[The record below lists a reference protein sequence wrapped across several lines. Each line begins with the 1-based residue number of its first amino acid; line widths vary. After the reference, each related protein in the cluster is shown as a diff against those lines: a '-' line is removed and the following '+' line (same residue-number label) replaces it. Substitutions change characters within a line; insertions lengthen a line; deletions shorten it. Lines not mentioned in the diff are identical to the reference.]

1 MKKIL
6 DIFKKKEKEIEYEVV
21 KSRSGLPIHILP
33 LPDGINFDIEEEPEK
48 EGNIMSEDYNKTSLE
63 KLKRRLS
70 EWLDWNMTLLE
81 EEPEFEIKSEG
92 KKLFIKVTEKGG
104 RDIDNVKDYFMVL
117 ESLKDENEM
126 NKEIETE

>member
-48 EGNIMSEDYNKTSLE
+48 EGNIMSEDYNKTSLD

-81 EEPEFEIKSEG
+81 EEPEFQIKSEG

-117 ESLKDENEM
+117 ESLTDENEM

>member
-48 EGNIMSEDYNKTSLE
+48 EGNIMSEDYNKTSLD

-81 EEPEFEIKSEG
+81 EEPEFQIKSEG

-104 RDIDNVKDYFMVL
+104 RDIDNVTDYFMVL
-117 ESLKDENEM
+117 ESLTDENEM